1 MMKYIIVL
9 VFTLLTGYAPAQH
22 RNVID
27 KIVAVVGEEIV
38 LKSDIENELLHLR
51 QQSQSSFIENPD
63 TKAQLLER
71 LLINKLL
78 LAQAKI
84 DSIFATDEQ
93 VEKQLNSQIEY
104 YIRQS
109 GSQEK
114 LEAYFGK
121 SIEEIKNEMRVPM
134 RDNIITSQMQQK
146 IVEAARVTPSEVR
159 HFYKQTDKDSLPE
172 VGDKYELQQIVV
184 RPKISNEEKE
194 RVRNRLRGFRDDI
207 LAGKQSF
214 QTLAVLYSEDN
225 VSATRG
231 GELGYMS
238 KNDLVPEFAEAA
250 FSLKPGKLSKIV
262 ETEYG
267 FHLIQYIDRQGDRM
281 NVRHILLRPK
291 IEEKARKEA
300 LSHMDTIMD
309 LLKKDEIP
317 FEYVAQR
324 TSDDTKTRLNG
335 GLIINQEADS
345 KLLRESIRGE
355 MARQVA
361 KLKVGEISAPF
372 LDQDGPIEE
381 YKIIRLKA
389 FHPSHKANLEDDW
402 NTFEQALLR
411 KKQQELFEKWI
422 REKQESTY
430 IHIDEDYQT
439 GKFTYK
445 GWIK

>member
-300 LSHMDTIMD
+300 LSHMDTIID

>member
-1 MMKYIIVL
+1 MKYIIVL

-300 LSHMDTIMD
+300 LSHMDTIID

>member
-1 MMKYIIVL
+1 MKYIIVL